1 MWRGMD
7 VSMQTSKVV
16 VVAVLVAVV
25 EIGVLV
31 VFQRRTI
38 VPAA

>member
-38 VPAA
+38 VPA

>member
-1 MWRGMD
+1 MD

-16 VVAVLVAVV
+16 VVALLVAVV

-38 VPAA
+38 VPA

>member
-1 MWRGMD
+1 MD

-16 VVAVLVAVV
+16 VVAALVAVV

-38 VPAA
+38 VPA

>member
-1 MWRGMD
+1 MD

-38 VPAA
+38 VPA

>member
-1 MWRGMD
+1 MRRGMD

-38 VPAA
+38 VPA